1 MLSSLMSPMTKK
13 WLESSVSSA
22 WSNFF
27 GKMAAAFLLL
37 RSFIHKPSVTCEWV
51 SGCDFYSVRGQ
62 SVEHLECLGLT
73 LTNYYSGD
81 KPLSEALTAMN
92 NEGVTSIVVVDNHM
106 NVLGNIST
114 VDVKV

>member
-1 MLSSLMSPMTKK
+1 M
-13 WLESSVSSA
+13 
-22 WSNFF
+22 
-27 GKMAAAFLLL
+27 
-37 RSFIHKPSVTCEWV
+37 
-51 SGCDFYSVRGQ
+51 
-62 SVEHLECLGLT
+62 EHLECLGLT